1 MSRSR
6 IRLLLIWVVLGA
18 LAVTI
23 YISERKRSASIDT
36 PVVKDEKR
44 LLPVHMETLGAVEIM
59 AAGTMHRFERDA
71 TGLWFY
77 HGMHDKTK
85 TEHGHKADPDLAKVI
100 EKAFITLGRARY
112 ERTLPLSGSDE
123 FGVTRPELFI
133 AVYLPGVLEPV
144 ARYAVGITTP
154 DNFGRYVLQV
164 GGASVVTV
172 AEYQIT
178 SLTTLLADVSKAAAS
193 RAAIKP

>member
-6 IRLLLIWVVLGA
+6 IRLLLIWAVLGA

-23 YISERKRSASIDT
+23 YIAEHKRSANLNAPI
-36 PVVKDEKR
+36 VKDEKK
-44 LLPVHMETLGAVEIM
+44 LLPVPMEELGAVEIM
-59 AAGTMHRFERDA
+59 AAGTMHRFERDTA
-71 TGLWFY
+71 GLWFY
-77 HGMHDKTK
+77 HGMHDQTK
-85 TEHGHKADPDLAKVI
+85 TEHGHKADPEFAKVI
-100 EKAFITLGRARY
+100 DKAMITLGRARY

-133 AVYLPGVLEPV
+133 AVYLPAVMEPA

-164 GGASVVTV
+164 GGTSVVTV

-178 SLTTLLADVSKAAAS
+178 SLIKLIDEAGIAAKAS
-193 RAAIKP
+193 IKP